1 MKKWLLGIALALAV
15 TLPFLLKSSPLP
27 INGKEFISSSKSHKP
42 LKTKENIPPTSLNQ
56 LAKQKINL
64 NLGEVKDTSSHPCQK
79 IIDPLLDSSF
89 EDLLENSQEF
99 YTNLKEPSGQ
109 KTLESS
115 LKNNPQLID
124 LQKRCLNKISP
135 ECESFL
141 LFLKTWA
148 VSLKYPDNIDIADL
162 DETILA
168 NKLMFNFS
176 SNPALPVE
184 VLDQN
189 IKILDEM
196 ISRNPSLYGAQKA
209 KLIHL
214 FAKEFQYN
222 INVEDEF
229 SSTLDLLNSMKSDRD
244 VDELSLVKNILR
256 KDLDTD
262 KKQEINDNFIQKNP
276 ESPKGLYYRASLE
289 WNIFKNPAKTKF
301 WLEKAR
307 SVTPNDPQVLHTLE
321 KLNRAKPNQAIF
333 YFSFNFNLQ
342 EV

>member
-1 MKKWLLGIALALAV
+1 MKKWLLGIALALAI
-15 TLPFLLKSSPLP
+15 TLPFLLKSSPIP
-27 INGKEFISSSKSHKP
+27 INVDEVISSSKSHKP
-42 LKTKENIPPTSLNQ
+42 LKTKANIPPTSLNQ

-64 NLGEVKDTSSHPCQK
+64 DLDKVKDTSTHPCHK

-99 YTNLKEPSGQ
+99 YTNLKEPLCQ

-115 LKNNPQLID
+115 LKNNPQLVD
-124 LQKRCLNKISP
+124 LQKRCLNKITP
-135 ECESFL
+135 ECESLL

-168 NKLMFNFS
+168 NKLMYNFS

-189 IKILDEM
+189 LKILDEM

-229 SSTLDLLNSMKSDRD
+229 SSTLDSLNSMKSDRD
-244 VDELSLVKNILR
+244 IDELLLVRNISRKSLDKEKIFENIDSFVK
-256 KDLDTD
+256 KY
-262 KKQEINDNFIQKNP
+262 P
-276 ESPKGLYYRASLE
+276 ESPKGLYYRAALE
-289 WNIFKNPAKTKF
+289 WNIMKNPVKTKY
-301 WLEKAR
+301 WLEKAS
-307 SVTPNDPQVLHTLE
+307 SVAPNDPQVLYSLE
-321 KLNRAKPNQAIF
+321 KLNTAKLNQPIF
-333 YFSFNFNLQ
+333 YFSFNFDLQ